1 MRIQTTVGA
10 AVLASIIALSGCS
23 SESSDKPAVNSGVP
37 APTTSVSADAQT
49 TTSAAEASPSATPS
63 IDPESVD
70 GEEGGLRIDP
80 ATHVVDGKALAE
92 SISAKLAKEFGGRP
106 DSLTC
111 PDLSATVGASVKC
124 TLVNGVDTLMF
135 TVVVTAVNGSS
146 LDYELKSG
154 D

>member
-10 AVLASIIALSGCS
+10 SRARVDHCVVRVF
-23 SESSDKPAVNSGVP
+23 EREFDKPAVNSRAGL
-37 APTTSVSADAQT
+37 TTSVSADAQT

-92 SISAKLAKEFGGRP
+92 SISRKLAKEFGGRLTP
-106 DSLTC
+106 PTC

-146 LDYELKSG
+146 LDYET
-154 D
+154 